1 MSPYR
6 LNMAFNSA
14 LILLSFALITI
25 APNAQ
30 AKTLESQATN
40 PMLLELYTSQGC
52 SSCPPAERWF
62 TKLKQSPDLW
72 RKLIPINFHVDYW
85 DYLGWED
92 PFAQRQF
99 SHRQR
104 IYKHL
109 GHSRTVAT
117 PGFMTNGEQW
127 NGWFY
132 RRPIPQSNNKAIG
145 KLSADLSEHDAR
157 IAFQPEQ
164 RAEKKSYTVNLA
176 ILGFGLKHKIKAG
189 ENRRK
194 TLQHDFVVLDYAKAE
209 LNSKGKAKLDL
220 PDVEAFNAKE
230 QAIVIWL
237 SEGRDPS
244 PLLAMGDWL

>member
-1 MSPYR
+1 MSV
-6 LNMAFNSA
+6 AAHS
-14 LILLSFALITI
+14 
-25 APNAQ
+25 NAQ
-30 AKTLESQATN
+30 TKTLESQATK

-72 RKLIPINFHVDYW
+72 SKLIPINFHVDYW

-117 PGFMTNGEQW
+117 PGFMANGEQW

-132 RRPIPQSNNKAIG
+132 RRSIPQSNDKAIG
-145 KLSADLSEHDAR
+145 KLTANISDDRAQITFL
-157 IAFQPEQ
+157 PESHK
-164 RAEKKSYTVNLA
+164 ESDSYTINLA

-194 TLQHDFVVLDYAKAE
+194 TLQHDFVVLDYTKSE
-209 LNSKGKAKLDL
+209 LNAQGKTELSL
-220 PDVEAFNAKE
+220 PNVESFNSTEK
-230 QAIVIWL
+230 AIVIWL

>member
-1 MSPYR
+1 MMI
-6 LNMAFNSA
+6 LNSL
-14 LILLSFALITI
+14 LILVSLIL
-25 APNAQ
+25 PSSAQ
-30 AKTLESQATN
+30 SKTLESQATN

-72 RKLIPINFHVDYW
+72 SRLIPINFHVDYW

-109 GHSRTVAT
+109 GHSKTVAT

-132 RRPIPQSNNKAIG
+132 RRSVPQSDDKAIG
-145 KLSADLSEHDAR
+145 KLTADISDEHAQLT
-157 IAFQPEQ
+157 FQPEHSSG
-164 RAEKKSYTVNLA
+164 KKTYTVNLA

-194 TLQHDFVVLDYAKAE
+194 TLQHDFVVLDVAKAD
-209 LNSKGKAKLDL
+209 LNAQGKAVISL
-220 PDVEAFNAKE
+220 PDVNAFHAEE

-244 PLLAMGDWL
+244 PLLAMGDWR